1 MPGSM
6 ISIKMYHLWV
16 FLGGG
21 SASGWELW
29 DPRGH
34 RFEPVGGWSHCRRHP
49 IPSGSAFYQFL
60 QEGWQVCCCSPPMP
74 AKKVIQGW
82 HHHHHIFSFILMR
95 LDRILIEDKQQKQ
108 WFLMHH
114 TFLCLQVIAL
124 LAYNLYQPVLK
135 NEFEGKIVKWWIL
148 HFDEFFKKWD
158 DSCYVLACVLPLE
171 IQREMSRLQKK
182 SDEVSWQWW
191 KGGISFMIGQQKR
204 GWLHTCNGNSQME
217 TGK

>member
-1 MPGSM
+1 
-6 ISIKMYHLWV
+6 
-16 FLGGG
+16 
-21 SASGWELW
+21 
-29 DPRGH
+29 
-34 RFEPVGGWSHCRRHP
+34 
-49 IPSGSAFYQFL
+49 
-60 QEGWQVCCCSPPMP
+60 
-74 AKKVIQGW
+74 
-82 HHHHHIFSFILMR
+82 MR

-171 IQREMSRLQKK
+171 IQREMAREDFKRSLMKSRD
-182 SDEVSWQWW
+182 SDE
-191 KGGISFMIGQQKR
+191 KGASASLMIGQQKK

>member
-1 MPGSM
+1 MWPLISFENWNMPGSM

-82 HHHHHIFSFILMR
+82 HHHHHHIFSFSLMR

-148 HFDEFFKKWD
+148 HFDELLKN
-158 DSCYVLACVLPLE
+158 E
-171 IQREMSRLQKK
+171 IKTSK
-182 SDEVSWQWW
+182 
-191 KGGISFMIGQQKR
+191 
-204 GWLHTCNGNSQME
+204 NE
-217 TGK
+217 TFRAMFWHAFCH

>member
-1 MPGSM
+1 M

-82 HHHHHIFSFILMR
+82 HHHHHIFSFSLMR

-148 HFDEFFKKWD
+148 HFDELFKKWD

-171 IQREMSRLQKK
+171 IQREMAREDFKRSLMKSRD
-182 SDEVSWQWW
+182 SDE
-191 KGGISFMIGQQKR
+191 KGASASLMIGQQKK